1 VVELEEAVE
10 WEGEAMAAEE
20 EDANGLI
27 KADRSITDTMKE
39 EKTSERERSTA
50 LLIDR

>member
-1 VVELEEAVE
+1 VVESEEAVE

-20 EDANGLI
+20 EDANRLI
-27 KADRSITDTMKE
+27 RADRSVIDTMEE
-39 EKTSERERSTA
+39 EKMRERERSTA